1 MDIITKCRHQFV
13 KRRKDW
19 NINQVNRWETMEL
32 IPMFSEI
39 VAMYKKI
46 EEIFNIYDFSTCKK
60 TAKKRFER
68 WFSSL
73 SNLDFITE
81 LQNT

>member
-1 MDIITKCRHQFV
+1 MNIITKCRHQFV

-19 NINQVNRWETMEL
+19 NINQITRWNTIEL

-39 VAMYKKI
+39 VAMYKKV

-60 TAKKRFER
+60 IAKKRFER

-73 SNLDFITE
+73 SNLDFIIE

>member
-13 KRRKDW
+13 KRRKNW
-19 NINQVNRWETMEL
+19 NINQVTRWDTMEL
-32 IPMFSEI
+32 IPMFADIIE
-39 VAMYKKI
+39 MYKKV

-60 TAKKRFER
+60 IAKKRFER

-73 SNLDFITE
+73 SNLSYITE

>member
-1 MDIITKCRHQFV
+1 MNIITKCRHQFV

-19 NINQVNRWETMEL
+19 NINQITRWNAMEL

-39 VAMYKKI
+39 VAMYKKV

-68 WFSSL
+68 LFISL